1 VKIRVGWAG
10 SINEA
15 LPPTEPPEYLAFYCA
30 AAERGVMIKKNE
42 KKESSSVK
50 LKAFRHTCRAA

>member
-1 VKIRVGWAG
+1 VRCID
-10 SINEA
+10 N
-15 LPPTEPPEYLAFYCA
+15 
-30 AAERGVMIKKNE
+30 